1 MAVIEVDGLH
11 CGYGETEIL
20 HDVDLTADKQEIVT
34 IIGPNGAGKST
45 LLKAIMGYLFPT
57 QGQIRFQG
65 TDVSRLRPD
74 QRVVQGIA
82 YVPQLDNVFP
92 SLTVEE
98 NLRMGGYTLDKA
110 TLKQRMAAQYDGFP
124 RLAERRKQ
132 RVKTMSGGE
141 RQMLAMA
148 RALMTEPDLLM
159 LDEPSAALSPQMAD
173 EVFQKV
179 QTINR
184 QGRTIL
190 IVEQEAQHS
199 LEISERGYVLADG
212 RNAFDGKARDI
223 LNDEK
228 IREAYLGG
236 QVEPETG

>member
-1 MAVIEVDGLH
+1 ME
-11 CGYGETEIL
+11 
-20 HDVDLTADKQEIVT
+20 
-34 IIGPNGAGKST
+34 
-45 LLKAIMGYLFPT
+45 
-57 QGQIRFQG
+57 
-65 TDVSRLRPD
+65 
-74 QRVVQGIA
+74 
-82 YVPQLDNVFP
+82 
-92 SLTVEE
+92 
-98 NLRMGGYTLDKA
+98 
-110 TLKQRMAAQYDGFP
+110 AQYAGFP
-124 RLAERRKQ
+124 RLAERRRQ

-173 EVFQKV
+173 EVFHKV
-179 QTINR
+179 QAINA

-199 LEISERGYVLADG
+199 LAISDRGYVLADG

-223 LNDEK
+223 LNDDK

-236 QVEPETG
+236 QVEETRG